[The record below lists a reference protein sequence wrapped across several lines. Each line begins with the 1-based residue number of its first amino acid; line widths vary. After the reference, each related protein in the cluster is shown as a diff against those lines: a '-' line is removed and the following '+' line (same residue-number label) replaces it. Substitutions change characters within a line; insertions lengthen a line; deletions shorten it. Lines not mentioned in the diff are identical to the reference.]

1 MKSFIGSSLVILTLF
16 SGMLAFLFII
26 YFMNQDK
33 KTQEATYMIE
43 ACEDISAY
51 EVLRAESDIEKII
64 SIIKSH
70 IEENNSYSNDY
81 VKIALTELKDIERE
95 VTFRNIDQ
103 SFYRNRFMKVL
114 KALSN
119 AEMKLAMEHLDRSD
133 FKMAK
138 LSLLKA
144 RNYLNDAYHFSTNES
159 LTRQ

>member
-1 MKSFIGSSLVILTLF
+1 MKSFISSSLVVLTLF

-70 IEENNSYSNDY
+70 IEENNSYANDY

>member
-1 MKSFIGSSLVILTLF
+1 MKTFIGSSLVTLTLF

-26 YFMNQDK
+26 YFMKQDK

-70 IEENNSYSNDY
+70 IEEHNSYSNDY

-138 LSLLKA
+138 LSLIKA
-144 RNYLNDAYHFSTNES
+144 RNYLNDAYHFSTNDS